1 MEEAER
7 NSRKDVK
14 RNSMEEVKCNSLQAW
29 ILAARPKTLTGAIT
43 PVLIGTALATMDGH
57 FHWLPALVCCLFAG
71 LMQIA
76 ANFINDLF
84 DFLKGTDRED
94 RLGPERACA
103 QGWISPQAMKIG
115 IIATVALAC
124 LIGCTLL
131 FFAGWEL
138 IIVGI
143 LCVLFAFLYTT
154 GPYPSPTMAGEMCWL
169 SSFSDSYPW
178 AELIMCK
185 H

>member
-71 LMQIA
+71 LM
-76 ANFINDLF
+76 
-84 DFLKGTDRED
+84 
-94 RLGPERACA
+94 
-103 QGWISPQAMKIG
+103 
-115 IIATVALAC
+115 
-124 LIGCTLL
+124 
-131 FFAGWEL
+131 
-138 IIVGI
+138 
-143 LCVLFAFLYTT
+143 
-154 GPYPSPTMAGEMCWL
+154 
-169 SSFSDSYPW
+169 
-178 AELIMCK
+178 
-185 H
+185 